1 MRIVM
6 AICALLLTMPVFS
19 QKISGTVTN
28 EDREAVSYS
37 SISIG
42 KEKVSTITDINGNYS
57 LEIPNNTNK
66 NDYVIIE
73 ANGYESKKLTVNEI
87 IKNADIKLGKKV
99 NAIREINLTG
109 QKTKREIIGAKKR
122 PMFTFSKMFD
132 QNVPTIEQGQIFN
145 IYNWTKLN
153 SYSFHIIPSSRFKE
167 ITLKLNIYSVK
178 DGLPYESL
186 LNENIIFKTT
196 TTGWQTIDLQ
206 EYKLIY
212 THLDKLAITLQLV
225 ESIPQEDTGFIFG
238 ISAKKTLSNDL
249 LYHYQSQGD
258 WETSMGSFIS
268 NIDVNYNK
276 DKRK

>member
-6 AICALLLTMPVFS
+6 AICALLLTIRVFS

-28 EDREAVSYS
+28 EDREAISYG

-42 KEKVSTITDINGNYS
+42 KEKISTITDINGKYS
-57 LEIPNNTNK
+57 LEIPNDTNK
-66 NDYVIIE
+66 NENVIIE
-73 ANGYESKKLTVNEI
+73 ASGYESKKITVNQI
-87 IKNADIKLGKKV
+87 IKNSDIKLSRKV
-99 NAIREINLTG
+99 NPIREINLTG
-109 QKTKREIIGAKKR
+109 QKTKQEIIGVKKR

-132 QNVPTIEQGQIFN
+132 QNVPTIEQGQIFS

-225 ESIPQEDTGFIFG
+225 ESIPQDDIDFIFG

-249 LYHYQSQGD
+249 LYHYQSQGN

-268 NIDVNYNK
+268 NIDVNYTKNK
-276 DKRK
+276 RD

>member
-6 AICALLLTMPVFS
+6 AICALLLSIPVFS
-19 QKISGTVTN
+19 QKISGSVTN
-28 EDREAVSYS
+28 EDREPISYS
-37 SISIG
+37 SISVG
-42 KEKVSTITDINGNYS
+42 KEKISTITDINGKYS
-57 LEIPNNTNK
+57 LEIPNDTHK
-66 NDYVIIE
+66 NDAVIIE
-73 ANGYESKKLTVNEI
+73 ANGYENKKLTISEI
-87 IKNADIKLGKKV
+87 ISNSNIKLNKKV
-99 NAIREINLTG
+99 NAIQEINLIG
-109 QKTKREIIGAKKR
+109 QKSKREIIGVKKR

-145 IYNWTKLN
+145 IYKWTKLN

-178 DGLPYESL
+178 DGLPSESL

-206 EYKLIY
+206 EYQLIY

-225 ESIPQEDTGFIFG
+225 ESIPEDNIDFIFG
-238 ISAKKTLSNDL
+238 ISAKKTLGNDL
-249 LYHYQSQGD
+249 LYHYQSQGN

-276 DKRK
+276 GKRE

>member
-6 AICALLLTMPVFS
+6 AICALLLAMPVFS
-19 QKISGTVTN
+19 QKISGIVTN
-28 EDREAVSYS
+28 EDREPVSYS
-37 SISIG
+37 SISLG
-42 KEKVSTITDINGNYS
+42 KEKTSTITDINGKYS
-57 LEIPNNTNK
+57 LEIPNDTNK
-66 NDYVIIE
+66 NDDVIIE
-73 ANGYESKKLTVNEI
+73 ANGYENKKLTVSEI
-87 IKNADIKLGKKV
+87 INNSDIKLSKKV
-99 NAIREINLTG
+99 TIIQEVNLTG

-132 QNVPTIEQGQIFN
+132 KNVPTIEQGQIFS
-145 IYNWTKLN
+145 IYNWTKIN
-153 SYSFHIIPSSRFKE
+153 SYNFHIIPSSRFKE

-178 DGLPYESL
+178 NGLPYESL

-206 EYKLIY
+206 KYKLIY

-225 ESIPQEDTGFIFG
+225 ESIPQDNIDFIFG

-249 LYHYQSQGD
+249 LYHQQSQGK

-276 DKRK
+276 DKRE

>member
-6 AICALLLTMPVFS
+6 AVCALLLSIPVFS
-19 QKISGTVTN
+19 QKISGSVTN
-28 EDREAVSYS
+28 EDREPISYS
-37 SISIG
+37 SISVG
-42 KEKVSTITDINGNYS
+42 KEKISTITDINGKYS
-57 LEIPNNTNK
+57 LEIPNDTHK
-66 NDYVIIE
+66 NDAVIIE
-73 ANGYESKKLTVNEI
+73 ANGYENKKLTISEI
-87 IKNADIKLGKKV
+87 ISNSNIKLNKKV
-99 NAIREINLTG
+99 NAIQEINLIG
-109 QKTKREIIGAKKR
+109 QKSKREIIGVKKR

-145 IYNWTKLN
+145 IYKWTKLN

-178 DGLPYESL
+178 DGLPSESL

-206 EYKLIY
+206 EYQLIY

-225 ESIPQEDTGFIFG
+225 ESIPEDNIDFIFG
-238 ISAKKTLSNDL
+238 ISAKKTLGNDL
-249 LYHYQSQGD
+249 LYHYQSQGN

-276 DKRK
+276 GKRE